1 MTLTKS
7 HLAYKTLWAICSGY
21 FLIMLLLGLDRHWSF
36 KTSIYDTG
44 VFDQAIWSCLNGKV
58 LLNTINLSEPIN
70 WLGLHFHPILFL
82 FVPLYKLLPSPE
94 WLILAQSLF
103 IALTAFPIYKTA
115 LKLNYSA
122 WHGLLWAI
130 SFLLNPFVLSAAIW
144 DFHPVSMA
152 VPVISLSI
160 YYLISNRFHKLLLCI
175 VYLLLCQE
183 QFGILVIGIGISFY
197 IINKELKKSL
207 LIIFIGASYTILL
220 FLYVFPALSPTG
232 AHLMMSS
239 EVKNLIRYNWL
250 GSSLPSVI
258 YNILANPLKILK
270 ISLID
275 LEGYKYI
282 LFLLPPYGSLLPILG
297 MEILLIGAADFAANI
312 LSLNP
317 FQRSINAYHSISLIP
332 VIIVSAMIGLN
343 RIRKSTSSKQFKC
356 IALLTLVSFASLFV
370 ICVPHIFGRNSFWIL
385 SPFPVKDRA
394 LAEIQSHI
402 PADVALTVQS
412 NIGAHF
418 TQRNQ
423 IYAYPN
429 NISEADFIIL
439 KPEDMNKTLKS
450 DDLRFIHHTTLMP
463 DNYLE
468 SIKCLLASREYNIYF
483 FKAPWLILSKNHN
496 PTPKINTETVTEF
509 LNTLETQWNIKYTYI
524 KKPAKCSQSS

>member
-7 HLAYKTLWAICSGY
+7 HLAYKSLWAICTGY
-21 FLIMLLLGLDRHWSF
+21 FLTILLLGLDRHWSF

-82 FVPLYKLLPSPE
+82 FVPLYKLSASPE

-152 VPVISLSI
+152 APVISLSI
-160 YYLISNRFHKLLLCI
+160 YYLISNKFDKLLLCI
-175 VYLLLCQE
+175 IYLLLCQE

-220 FLYVFPALSPTG
+220 FMYVFPVLSPTG
-232 AHLMMSS
+232 THLMMSS

-282 LFLLPPYGSLLPILG
+282 LFLLVPYGSVLPILG
-297 MEILLIGAADFAANI
+297 IEILLIGTADFAANI
-312 LSLNP
+312 LSLEDL
-317 FQRSINAYHSISLIP
+317 QRSVTGYYSITLIP
-332 VIIVSAMIGLN
+332 VIIISAMVGLN
-343 RIRKSTSSKQFKC
+343 RIKKTTSRKQFKR
-356 IALLTLVSFASLFV
+356 INLLILVSFTSLFI
-370 ICVPHIFGRNSFWIL
+370 ICVPHIFGKDSFWLL
-385 SPFPVKDRA
+385 SPFPTKDPS
-394 LAEIQSHI
+394 LAEIHTHI
-402 PADVALTVQS
+402 PADAILSVQA

-418 TQRNQ
+418 SQRYS
-423 IYAYPN
+423 IYTYPN
-429 NISEADFIIL
+429 KVSEADFIIL
-439 KPEDMNKTLKS
+439 KLENIDGNLESNK
-450 DDLRFIHHTTLMP
+450 LRFINNMMLEP
-463 DNYLE
+463 DGYLA
-468 SIKCLLASREYNIYF
+468 SIKCLLASKEYSIYF
-483 FKAPWLILSKNHN
+483 FKAPWLIFSKNHN
-496 PTPKINTETVTEF
+496 QNPKINPETVTVF
-509 LNTLETQWNIKYTYI
+509 LNTFESQWNVDKTKHNLNQCSEIK
-524 KKPAKCSQSS
+524 